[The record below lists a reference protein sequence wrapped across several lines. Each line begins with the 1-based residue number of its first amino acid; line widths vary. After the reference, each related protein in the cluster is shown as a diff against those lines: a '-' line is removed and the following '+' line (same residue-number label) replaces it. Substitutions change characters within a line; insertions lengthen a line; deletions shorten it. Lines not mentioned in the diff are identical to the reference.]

1 MGSKSK
7 YVITLISQ
15 ISVSRV
21 WPCFKHKSGTIHYK
35 WLDLTR
41 QNPPKCEGYNAAVC
55 SQSRPVSG
63 PSPSRPGASGEKE
76 TSTKLSHIWPV
87 NSIEK
92 TMRTCVVLIRSKVE
106 WLKQSG
112 VIEFGV
118 SSSSWRMMCAPQKND
133 LLLYTAFAFAVLVLG
148 VRS

>member
-63 PSPSRPGASGEKE
+63 PSPSRAPGASGEKE

-87 NSIEK
+87 NSIEAK
-92 TMRTCVVLIRSKVE
+92 WSDWSKVE
-106 WLKQSG
+106 WLSL
-112 VIEFGV
+112 EFRV
-118 SSSSWRMMCAPQKND
+118 QPVLTSSWRMCASQKND
-133 LLLYTAFAFAVLVLG
+133 LLLYTAFAFAVLAVLG